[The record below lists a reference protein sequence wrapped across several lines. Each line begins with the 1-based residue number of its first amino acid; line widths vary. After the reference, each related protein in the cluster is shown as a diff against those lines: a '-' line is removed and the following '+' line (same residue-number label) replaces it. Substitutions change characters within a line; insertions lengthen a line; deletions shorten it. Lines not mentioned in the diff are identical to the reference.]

1 MEMLNEARK
10 KHKFTNVWTADG
22 KNLYK
27 DVNDNKIKLY
37 YAYLI
42 IQGGCGR
49 YQEMEE
55 KCVANL

>member
-42 IQGGCGR
+42 I
-49 YQEMEE
+49 
-55 KCVANL
+55 

>member
-22 KNLYK
+22 TNLYK
-27 DVNDNKIKLY
+27 EVNDNKIKLY

-42 IQGGCGR
+42 I
-49 YQEMEE
+49 
-55 KCVANL
+55 